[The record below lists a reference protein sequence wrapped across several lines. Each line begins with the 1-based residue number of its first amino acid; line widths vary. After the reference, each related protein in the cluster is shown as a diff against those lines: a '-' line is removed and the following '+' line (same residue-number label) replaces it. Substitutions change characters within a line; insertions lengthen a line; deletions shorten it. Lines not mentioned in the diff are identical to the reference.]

1 MGRGLQ
7 HLRSNGCHSLLED
20 TIFAVHGCTL
30 LDGLAEEIS
39 QFIPMIWMKHDV
51 WNDGRRQNKLFRPFS
66 CAKKVFCNTSEA
78 FAVAFYTLTWQF
90 LCSSEPSWLALAK
103 KLANLFRRFGH
114 SKMFGMM
121 GGWWWVAKQAS
132 QTCHIQLG
140 SRLQHLRTPMTAHP
154 HYMTHFCCAQVSL
167 LGWLW
172 LKIEPIW
179 FWWLRCSMVR
189 GS

>member
-20 TIFAVHGCTL
+20 TIFATHGCTL

-78 FAVAFYTLTWQF
+78 FAVAFYTLIWHF

-121 GGWWWVAKQAS
+121 AGWWWVAKQAW

-140 SRLQHLRTPMTAHP
+140 SGLQHLRTNDCPS
-154 HYMTHFCCAQVSL
+154 SL
-167 LGWLW
+167 HDPLLLCSSEPSWLTLAENW
-172 LKIEPIW
+172 ANLILMITMQHGAW
-179 FWWLRCSMVR
+179 
-189 GS
+189 